1 MSTRQTEVIYQIDP
15 RSFPD
20 ANGDGVGD
28 LPGISARLDYLND
41 GTPSSLGV
49 DAIWMVAATVV
60 VTVPL
65 IVLTLIF
72 QRRILAG
79 LTAGS
84 VKG

>member
-15 RSFPD
+15 RSFQD

-28 LPGISARLDYLND
+28 LPGITARLDYLND
-41 GTPSSLGV
+41 GTPGSLGV
-49 DAIWMVAATVV
+49 DAIWMMAAVV